1 MIIDLKRF
9 QYSETETMGVL
20 ILPTVTLY
28 TIERPW
34 VPVKSHKGGRP
45 FHSCVPD
52 GLYELLP
59 FESDKYPETWVLQN
73 KIMDVHA
80 YRGDVPDTGGRYT
93 CVLHSGNYVRDIEG
107 CISPGLSRVIMGK
120 QNAVASSRDA
130 MGLLRAAING
140 RSERQHFLQISPV
153 DGTAERLSWQSLS

>member
-1 MIIDLKRF
+1 MIIALKRF

-20 ILPTVTLY
+20 ILPDLTLY

-34 VPVKSHKGGRP
+34 VSVKAHKGGKP

-59 FESDKYPETWVLQN
+59 FSSDKYPETWVLQS
-73 KIMDVHA
+73 KIMSVYA
-80 YRGDVPDTGGRYT
+80 YRGDVPKTGGRYT
-93 CVLHSGNYVRDIEG
+93 CVFHVGNYARDIEG
-107 CISPGLSRVIMGK
+107 CVAPGLSRVIMSG

-130 MGLLRAAING
+130 MGLLRAKINSQ
-140 RSERQHFLQISPV
+140 SEKQHFLQISPI
-153 DGTAERLSWQSLS
+153 DGTAEKLSWAS